1 MMAIGIPMRVYD
13 QSLWIELFGGGQ
25 VKSTGAC

>member
-1 MMAIGIPMRVYD
+1 MVAIVIPLCVYD